1 MTLPDLGD
9 DTPLSVFVVETPL
22 IEPIPTV
29 LGDTVAIDVE
39 PEGNPVDKDK
49 DEPQGPLP
57 GAADYDWSAHYG
69 EDVELYRHTFRDG
82 TVVALRPFGS
92 VFSKT
97 LLWKLRNA
105 DSESEVQFTA
115 IMRGGCPAVDVVLD
129 RVAGAVIDS
138 DDYEYDPIDDLFAS
152 WMKAGTST
160 TEDADDG
167 LSLGKS
173 GS

>member
-1 MTLPDLGD
+1 MTLPDFGN
-9 DTPLSVFVVETPL
+9 DTPLPTFVVETPL
-22 IEPIPTV
+22 GGAAPEVFT
-29 LGDTVAIDVE
+29 DTVAIDVE
-39 PEGNPVDKDK
+39 PEDNPADTDK
-49 DEPQGPLP
+49 DEPHGPLP

-69 EDVELYRHTFRDG
+69 ADVELYRHTFRDG
-82 TVVALRPFGS
+82 TVVALRPFGA

-105 DSESEVQFTA
+105 EATTEVEFTT

-138 DDYEYDPIDDLFAS
+138 DDYEYDPIDDLFQS

-160 TEDADDG
+160 TPESNDG

-173 GS
+173 VS

>member
-1 MTLPDLGD
+1 MTTRKKPPATSKATG
-9 DTPLSVFVVETPL
+9 TPEEVETA
-22 IEPIPTV
+22 E
-29 LGDTVAIDVE
+29 VAE
-39 PEGNPVDKDK
+39 AHTETPEAPKD

-57 GAADYDWSAHYG
+57 GDADYDWSAHYG

-82 TVVALRPFGS
+82 TVVALRTFGV
-92 VFSKT
+92 VFSRT

-105 DSESEVQFTA
+105 EATSEVEFTT

-129 RVAGAVIDS
+129 RVAGAVLDT
-138 DDYEYDPIDDLFAS
+138 DDYEYDPIDDLFQS

-160 TEDADDG
+160 TPESNGG

-173 GS
+173 DS

>member
-1 MTLPDLGD
+1 MHTVIEADEA
-9 DTPLSVFVVETPL
+9 TPEATETTDGPASDA
-22 IEPIPTV
+22 PH
-29 LGDTVAIDVE
+29 
-39 PEGNPVDKDK
+39 K
-49 DEPQGPLP
+49 PLP
-57 GAADYDWSAHYG
+57 GDAEYDWSAHYG
-69 EDVELYRHTFRDG
+69 DIELYRHTFRDG

-105 DSESEVQFTA
+105 ETESEVQFTA

-129 RVAGAVIDS
+129 RVAAAALDT
-138 DDYEYDPIDDLFAS
+138 DDYEYDPIAELFAS

-173 GS
+173 VS

>member
-1 MTLPDLGD
+1 MTKSKRLGPLD
-9 DTPLSVFVVETPL
+9 ESGMHTVIETDEATPEATEATDGPAS
-22 IEPIPTV
+22 
-29 LGDTVAIDVE
+29 DA
-39 PEGNPVDKDK
+39 
-49 DEPQGPLP
+49 PQKPLP
-57 GAADYDWSAHYG
+57 GDAAYDWSAHYG

-105 DSESEVQFTA
+105 ESEAEVQFTA

-129 RVAGAVIDS
+129 RVAAAALDA
-138 DDYEYDPIDDLFAS
+138 DDYEYDPIDDLFGS

-173 GS
+173 AS

>member
-1 MTLPDLGD
+1 MTKSKKLGPLDESGMHTVIETDEATPDAAETTV
-9 DTPLSVFVVETPL
+9 TP
-22 IEPIPTV
+22 
-29 LGDTVAIDVE
+29 
-39 PEGNPVDKDK
+39 K
-49 DEPQGPLP
+49 DEPQKPLP
-57 GAADYDWSAHYG
+57 GDADYDWSAHYG
-69 EDVELYRHTFRDG
+69 DIGLYRHTFRDG

-105 DSESEVQFTA
+105 ESESEVQFTA

-129 RVAGAVIDS
+129 RVAAAVLAA
-138 DDYEYDPIDDLFAS
+138 DDYEYDPIAELFAL

-173 GS
+173 AS

>member
-1 MTLPDLGD
+1 MTKRKTLG
-9 DTPLSVFVVETPL
+9 PLDEYGMHTVVETDDASPQSPEVT
-22 IEPIPTV
+22 EPHT
-29 LGDTVAIDVE
+29 DT
-39 PEGNPVDKDK
+39 PEAPKD

-57 GAADYDWSAHYG
+57 GDADYDWSAHYG

-82 TVVALRPFGS
+82 TVVALRPFGA

-105 DSESEVQFTA
+105 EATTEVEFTT

-138 DDYEYDPIDDLFAS
+138 DDYEYDPIDDLFQS

-160 TEDADDG
+160 TPESNDG

-173 GS
+173 DS